1 MNCLSCSVSNPKAS
15 KFCGNCGASL
25 NFVRPTSS
33 PSEKLDDTFR
43 PENSKPGS
51 EYTKIAIA
59 FPVVFV
65 LVVIGIFVTMSGTS
79 NDSTSP
85 SSNST
90 ESTFVEETQTPVVS
104 TETVGEAN
112 AKKKAESYLSFSGFS
127 KKGLIDQ
134 LKFEGFTTAEAT
146 YGVENIVVDWN
157 VQAGRKA
164 ESYMSFQAF
173 SATGLMEQ
181 LVFEGFTNEQA
192 AYGAYVVG
200 FR

>member
-1 MNCLSCSVSNPKAS
+1 
-15 KFCGNCGASL
+15 
-25 NFVRPTSS
+25 
-33 PSEKLDDTFR
+33 
-43 PENSKPGS
+43 
-51 EYTKIAIA
+51 
-59 FPVVFV
+59 
-65 LVVIGIFVTMSGTS
+65 
-79 NDSTSP
+79 
-85 SSNST
+85 
-90 ESTFVEETQTPVVS
+90 VVS

-112 AKKKAESYLSFSGFS
+112 AIKKAESYLSFSGFS

-134 LKFEGFTTAEAT
+134 LKFEGFSTAEAT

>member
-1 MNCLSCSVSNPKAS
+1 MECLSCSSSNPKAS

-25 NFVRPTSS
+25 NFVRPASAS
-33 PSEKLDDTFR
+33 SEKLEETYLL
-43 PENSKPGS
+43 EKSKAGS

-65 LVVIGIFVTMSGTS
+65 LIVIGIFASMSGTN

-85 SSNST
+85 NSNLTDSSY
-90 ESTFVEETQTPVVS
+90 VEDTQEPEVS

-127 KKGLIDQ
+127 KKGLIEQ
-134 LKFEGFTTAEAT
+134 LEFEGFSTAEAT
-146 YGVENIVVDWN
+146 YGVENIVVDWD

-181 LVFEGFTNEQA
+181 LIFEGFTKEQA